1 MILRNRRQNP
11 GALIQ
16 MGMACLVVALVL
28 PRFVH
33 PPERLGQDL
42 FDGFRGLFFGL
53 SIGLNLWA
61 VWLKSHA
68 RREE

>member
-1 MILRNRRQNP
+1 MLLRQRPQNP
-11 GALIQ
+11 NALIR

-61 VWLKSHA
+61 VWLKSH
-68 RREE
+68 RRPL